1 MESAMLMNSLSHHS
15 KAITVIFGASL
26 LAACSCKST
35 VITMTGTTVGLEA
48 SPGDTTNG
56 EPPSVLFGYK
66 RAEVAIIP
74 VPRETPGAS
83 TVTAD
88 HSKPPDDATTS
99 NSAEPRTNET
109 SAKQSNSSP
118 AKTDAFSVLASFN
131 LALNWFGPAKI
142 EQFIATGHAAR
153 NIQGS
158 ILRSMSGATDNLA
171 SKFKSLQTN
180 NADSGCWKAIQAWKA
195 THLHDVKEK
204 DFVEDQRQEDNRAA
218 SLNDTTV
225 KNACQGQPELR

>member
-1 MESAMLMNSLSHHS
+1 MLMNSLNQHC
-15 KAITVIFGASL
+15 KATTVIFAASL

-74 VPRETPGAS
+74 VPRDTPGAS
-83 TVTAD
+83 TAKASP
-88 HSKPPDDATTS
+88 SKTPDAATTS
-99 NSAEPRTNET
+99 HSAEPRISDTT
-109 SAKQSNSSP
+109 AKQPNTSP
-118 AKTDAFSVLASFN
+118 AKSDAFSVLASFN

-158 ILRSMSGATDNLA
+158 ILKSMSGATDTLA
-171 SKFKSLQTN
+171 PKFKSLQTN
-180 NADSGCWKAIQAWKA
+180 NADSGCWKAILAWKG
-195 THLHDVKEK
+195 THLRDVKEK
-204 DFVEDQRQEDNRAA
+204 DFVEDQRQEDKRAA
-218 SLNDTTV
+218 SLNETAV